1 MKEPLEFTPGA
12 LIRQLIRLS
21 PARNG
26 WHLLLQLLRHTL
38 ILAPGLIL
46 RWLFDFLA
54 SQPILPAADP
64 FARLPWLMLGLLAA
78 VGLARG
84 ATIVAAVHLQSTAW
98 GWDIARLRNSLV
110 RRLLH
115 RPDATQLPVPAGD
128 AANRLNIDTSEL
140 GQLNVE
146 LYALVASGVL
156 AASSM
161 VIMLLVRWQIA
172 IFVVLPIVL
181 IALVVRL
188 AQRRLQQLRGASRQA
203 QGEVTGLLGEIF
215 AAVQA
220 VQVANAAPH
229 VLSHLD
235 QLNEA
240 RQQTVLRERLFEQLN
255 VLAIFNNISNFTIG
269 LILLLGAHAM
279 SLDESGQAAFTVGDF
294 SLFVYLMAQVTDF
307 LLTLSGWLAAYNQ
320 RRASLERL
328 QPLLTGGEGTS
339 SVTDLA
345 PPGQLTLSPEAPS
358 LQLPAGF
365 GQARLQRLEVRELSA
380 LYPSSGQGIRDIS
393 FSLGAG
399 EILVVTGRIGAG
411 KSTLLQALLGLL
423 PLSAGE
429 IHWNGDLVDEPAAF
443 FQPPRTAYV
452 PQTPQLI
459 SESLQD
465 NILLGLPLT
474 EATVAAAAEQA
485 VLTPD
490 LAQLSAGLATLVGP
504 RGVKL
509 SGGQI
514 QRAAAARMFIRQ
526 PALYVCD
533 DLSSALDS
541 ATERLL
547 WQNLFQREKSDRPA
561 CLLVS
566 QHRPVWQQADQILL
580 LDEGKLVAQG
590 TLTELLDSSALMRA
604 LWAQGPD

>member
-1 MKEPLEFTPGA
+1 
-12 LIRQLIRLS
+12 
-21 PARNG
+21 
-26 WHLLLQLLRHTL
+26 HLLLQLLRHTL
-38 ILAPGLIL
+38 ILAPGLNL

-54 SQPILPAADP
+54 AQPILPATDP

-172 IFVVLPIVL
+172 IFVLLPIVL

-279 SLDESGQAAFTVGDF
+279 SLDETGQAAFTVGDF

-307 LLTLSGWLAAYNQ
+307 LLTLSSWLAAYNQ

-566 QHRPVWQQADQILL
+566 QHRPVWQKADQILL

-590 TLTELLDSSALMRA
+590 TLTKLLDSSALMRA

>member
-1 MKEPLEFTPGA
+1 MRPNVLFTPGA
-12 LIRQLIRLS
+12 LIRRFMRLS
-21 PARNG
+21 PGLNG
-26 WHLLLQLLRHTL
+26 WHLLLQLLRSTL

-54 SQPILPAADP
+54 AQPILPTTEP
-64 FARLPWLMLGLLAA
+64 LPRLPWLMLGLLAA
-78 VGLARG
+78 VGVARG
-84 ATIVAAVHLQSTAW
+84 VTIVAAIHVQTTVW
-98 GWDIARLRNSLV
+98 GRDIARLRNSLV

-115 RPDATQLPVPAGD
+115 RPDATRLPIPAGD
-128 AANRLNIDTSEL
+128 AANRLNVDTFEL
-140 GQLNVE
+140 SQLNVE
-146 LYALVASGVL
+146 LYDLIAVTVL

-161 VIMLLVRWQIA
+161 VIMLLIRWQIA
-172 IFVVLPIVL
+172 IFVVLPLVL

-203 QGEVTGLLGEIF
+203 QGEVTALLGEIF

-220 VQVANAAPH
+220 IQVANATPY
-229 VLSHLD
+229 VLRHLD
-235 QLNEA
+235 RLNAA

-255 VLAIFNNISNFTIG
+255 VLAIFNNISNFAIG

-279 SLDESGQAAFTVGDF
+279 SLDETGQAAFTVGDF

-307 LLTLSGWLAAYNQ
+307 LLTLSSWLAAYNQ
-320 RRASLERL
+320 RRASLDRL
-328 QPLLTGGEGTS
+328 GPLLADGATS
-339 SVTDLA
+339 SDVTDLA
-345 PPGQLTLSPEAPS
+345 PADVLHLAPEAPT
-358 LQLPAGF
+358 LPLPPSF
-365 GQARLQRLEVRELSA
+365 GQARLDRLTVRSLTA

-393 FSLGAG
+393 FNIGAG
-399 EILVVTGRIGAG
+399 EIVVVTGRIGAG

-429 IHWNGDLVDEPAAF
+429 IKWNDEPVSEPAAF
-443 FQPPRTAYV
+443 FRPPQAAYV

-459 SESLQD
+459 SESVRD
-465 NILLGLPLT
+465 NILLGLPLP
-474 EATVAAAAEQA
+474 AAAVDAAAAQA
-485 VLTPD
+485 VLTSD
-490 LAQLSAGLATLVGP
+490 LAQLANGMATKVGP

-514 QRAAAARMFIRQ
+514 QRTAAARMFIRQ

-533 DLSSALDS
+533 DLSSALDIT
-541 ATERLL
+541 TERQL
-547 WQNLFQREKSDRPA
+547 WQNLFQRERSNRPA

-580 LDEGKLVAQG
+580 LDEGQLAAQG
-590 TLTELLDSSALMRA
+590 TLVELLDSSPLMRA
-604 LWAQGPD
+604 LWAQQPA

>member
-1 MKEPLEFTPGA
+1 MNVTRPFTPGSV
-12 LIRQLIRLS
+12 IRQLSRLS
-21 PARNG
+21 PALNG
-26 WHLLLQLLRHTL
+26 WHLLLQLIRNIL
-38 ILAPGLIL
+38 ILAPGLSL

-54 SQPILPAADP
+54 AQPILPTADP
-64 FARLPWLMLGLLAA
+64 LPRLPWLMLGLLAA
-78 VGLARG
+78 VGVARG
-84 ATIVAAVHLQSTAW
+84 VTIVAAIHVQTTVW
-98 GWDIARLRNSLV
+98 GRDIARMRNSLV
-110 RRLLH
+110 RVLLN

-128 AANRLNIDTSEL
+128 AANRLNVDTSEL
-140 GQLNVE
+140 SQLNVE
-146 LYALVASGVL
+146 LYDMIASGVL

-161 VIMLLVRWQIA
+161 VIMLLIRWQIA
-172 IFVVLPIVL
+172 IFVVLPLIL

-188 AQRRLQQLRGASRQA
+188 AQRRLQELRGASRQA

-229 VLSHLD
+229 VLRHLD

-279 SLDESGQAAFTVGDF
+279 SLDEAGQAAFTVGDF

-307 LLTLSGWLAAYNQ
+307 LLTLSSWLAAYNQ

-328 QPLLTGGEGTS
+328 QPLLASSQTTS
-339 SVTDLA
+339 GVTDLA
-345 PPGQLTLSPEAPS
+345 PAGALHLTAEAPTLS
-358 LQLPAGF
+358 LPPGF
-365 GQARLQRLEVRELSA
+365 GKARLEQLMVSGLTA
-380 LYPSSGQGIRDIS
+380 LYPSTGQGIRDIS
-393 FSLGAG
+393 FTLGAG

-423 PLSAGE
+423 PLSDGQIYWNEE
-429 IHWNGDLVDEPAAF
+429 IVDIPATF

-465 NILLGLPLT
+465 NILLGLPLP
-474 EATVAAAAEQA
+474 ESTVAAAADRA

-490 LAQLSAGLATLVGP
+490 LAQLSAGLATMVGP

-514 QRAAAARMFIRQ
+514 QRTAAARMFIRQ

-541 ATERLL
+541 ATERQL

-566 QHRPVWQQADQILL
+566 QHRPVWQQADRILL
-580 LDEGKLVAQG
+580 LDEGKLTAHG
-590 TLTELLDSSALMRA
+590 TLAELLDSSALMRA
-604 LWAQGPD
+604 LWAQQPD

>member
-1 MKEPLEFTPGA
+1 
-12 LIRQLIRLS
+12 
-21 PARNG
+21 
-26 WHLLLQLLRHTL
+26 
-38 ILAPGLIL
+38 
-46 RWLFDFLA
+46 A

-465 NILLGLPLT
+465 NILLGLPLSA
-474 EATVAAAAEQA
+474 ATVAAAAEQA

-590 TLTELLDSSALMRA
+590 TLAELLDSSALMRA

>member
-1 MKEPLEFTPGA
+1 MKATAQFTPGA
-12 LIRQLIRLS
+12 LIKQLGRLS
-21 PARNG
+21 PTLNG
-26 WHLLLQLLRHTL
+26 WHLLLQLLRNSL
-38 ILAPGLIL
+38 ILAPGLVL

-54 SQPILPAADP
+54 TQPILPAADP
-64 FARLPWLMLGLLAA
+64 WVRLPWQMLGLLAA
-78 VGLARG
+78 IGLARG
-84 ATIVAAVHLQSTAW
+84 VTIVAAIHLQTTVW
-98 GWDIARLRNSLV
+98 GRDVARIRNSLV

-128 AANRLNIDTSEL
+128 AANRLNIDTFEL
-140 GQLNVE
+140 SQLNAE
-146 LYALVASGVL
+146 LYDLLGAGVL
-156 AASSM
+156 ATSSM
-161 VIMLLVRWQIA
+161 IIMLLIRWQIA
-172 IFVVLPIVL
+172 VFVVLPLVL

-203 QGEVTGLLGEIF
+203 QGEVTALLGEIF

-229 VLSHLD
+229 VLRHLGR
-235 QLNEA
+235 LNHA

-255 VLAIFNNISNFTIG
+255 VLAIFNNISNFAIG

-279 SLDESGQAAFTVGDF
+279 SLDETGQAAFTVGDF

-307 LLTLSGWLAAYNQ
+307 LLTLSSWLAAYHQ
-320 RRASLERL
+320 RHASLERL
-328 QPLLTGGEGTS
+328 APLLASDTTANT
-339 SVTDLA
+339 VADLA
-345 PPGQLTLSPEAPS
+345 PAGPLQLAPEAPA
-358 LQLPAGF
+358 LPLPPGF
-365 GQARLQRLEVRELSA
+365 GQARLEELQVQGLSA
-380 LYPSSGQGIRDIS
+380 LYPGSGQGIQDIS
-393 FSLGAG
+393 FTLGAG

-429 IHWNGDLVDEPAAF
+429 IRWNGALVHTPAAF
-443 FQPPRTAYV
+443 FQPPRAAYV

-459 SESLQD
+459 SESLRD
-465 NILLGLPLT
+465 NILLGLPLP
-474 EATVAAAAEQA
+474 AAAVDAAAAQA

-490 LAQLSAGLATLVGP
+490 LARLTAGLATPVGP

-514 QRAAAARMFIRQ
+514 QRTAAARMFVRQ

-533 DLSSALDS
+533 DLSSALDT
-541 ATERLL
+541 ATERQL
-547 WQNLFQREKSDRPA
+547 WQNLWQRDRSDRPA

-580 LDEGKLVAQG
+580 LDKGQLIARG
-590 TLTELLDSSALMRA
+590 TLTDLLASSPLMQA
-604 LWAQGPD
+604 LWAHDAN